1 VVETVPRVDVPGD
14 QVDFIIKAD
23 RPFYVEPLFTHVR
36 LSFILDR

>member
-1 VVETVPRVDVPGD
+1 VPRVDVPGD
-14 QVDFIIKAD
+14 QVDFIICAAD